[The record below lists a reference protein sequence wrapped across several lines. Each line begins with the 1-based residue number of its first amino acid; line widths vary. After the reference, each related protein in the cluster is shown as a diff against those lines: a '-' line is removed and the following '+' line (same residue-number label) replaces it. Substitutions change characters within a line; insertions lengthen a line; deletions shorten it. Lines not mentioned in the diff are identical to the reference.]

1 MSQMNADDLKIV
13 KAIPGNDKCCDCGM
27 KHPQWASVSFGNVFC
42 LECSGVHRSLGVH
55 ISFVRSIAM
64 DSWTTA
70 QLKIMKAGGND
81 KCNSFLYARGVS
93 KQATIQEKYNSDAA
107 ALYKEVIKARADG
120 RPEPTSLPP
129 PSSRTRNTTTSG
141 SSNGLKSVPT
151 SSSSGPSKASAS
163 SDPNG
168 MERLLG
174 ETDEEYIARQ
184 TRLRDEAKA
193 RMAAKFGTTGGKMG
207 GVGSSP
213 HPGSYQP
220 SGPSS
225 FNMDSIADTLST
237 GFGSA
242 FSFAK
247 QGISTVQSSAVTKD
261 VASVGYGLWSSLKS
275 GVTEVA
281 NVAQTALGE
290 VIPGDSSGNDGMTAL
305 NQQMRRERDSRAAS
319 SSATSYSGFGSE
331 DAFENRNTKISNQ
344 SHMNSNKNSM
354 SSVASGS
361 GTSNGYASSSSS
373 VGLSSSDHNS
383 VAPLQGERNEEY
395 MQRQIRI
402 HQQASSTKSAPASGS
417 SNVSKKSATKMQSNK
432 DDTDFFSSFGA

>member
-1 MSQMNADDLKIV
+1 MCVCVIILFYEIFSLEMHILIIV
-13 KAIPGNDKCCDCGM
+13 LLAYIHM
-27 KHPQWASVSFGNVFC
+27 LYVSFFLKKKSTTFVSDEKMKWCPSF
-42 LECSGVHRSLGVH
+42 RSLGVH

-64 DSWTTA
+64 DSWTPA

-81 KCNSFLYARGVS
+81 SCNSFLHARGVS

-107 ALYKEVIKARADG
+107 ALYKEVLKARAEG

-129 PSSRTRNTTTSG
+129 PSSTKTTRNSNI
-141 SSNGLKSVPT
+141 SSSISN
-151 SSSSGPSKASAS
+151 SSSSKPSGSL
-163 SDPNG
+163 DPNG

-193 RMAAKFGTTGGKMG
+193 RMAAKFGSTGGKMG

-225 FNMDSIADTLST
+225 FNMDSIADTLSS

-261 VASVGYGLWSSLKS
+261 VASVGFGLWSSLKS
-275 GVTEVA
+275 SVSEVA
-281 NVAQTALGE
+281 NVAQNALGE
-290 VIPGDSSGNDGMTAL
+290 VIPGDGGGNDGMAAL
-305 NQQMRRERDSRAAS
+305 NQQMRRERDSRVAS
-319 SSATSYSGFGSE
+319 SS
-331 DAFENRNTKISNQ
+331 
-344 SHMNSNKNSM
+344 MNSNQNS
-354 SSVASGS
+354 SSSFASGS

-373 VGLSSSDHNS
+373 VALSSSDHNS
-383 VAPLQGERNEEY
+383 VAPLPGESNEEY
-395 MQRQIRI
+395 MQRQMKI
-402 HQQASSTKSAPASGS
+402 HQQASSAKTASAS
-417 SNVSKKSATKMQSNK
+417 SSVSKKSGTKMQVNK

>member
-1 MSQMNADDLKIV
+1 
-13 KAIPGNDKCCDCGM
+13 
-27 KHPQWASVSFGNVFC
+27 
-42 LECSGVHRSLGVH
+42 
-55 ISFVRSIAM
+55 M
-64 DSWTTA
+64 DSWTPA

-81 KCNSFLYARGVS
+81 KCNSFLYAKGVS

-107 ALYKEVIKARADG
+107 ALYKEVIKARAEG

-129 PSSRTRNTTTSG
+129 PLSKTRNISG
-141 SSNGLKSVPT
+141 SNNGLKSVPT
-151 SSSSGPSKASAS
+151 SSSSSGPSKASAS

-193 RMAAKFGTTGGKMG
+193 RMAAKFGTSGGKMG

-225 FNMDSIADTLST
+225 FNMDSIADTLSS

-290 VIPGDSSGNDGMTAL
+290 VIPSDGSGNDGMAAL

-344 SHMNSNKNSM
+344 PHMNSNKNIM

-383 VAPLQGERNEEY
+383 VAPLQGESNEEY

-402 HQQASSTKSAPASGS
+402 HQQASSTKAAPASGS
-417 SNVSKKSATKMQSNK
+417 SNVSKKSATTKMELNK